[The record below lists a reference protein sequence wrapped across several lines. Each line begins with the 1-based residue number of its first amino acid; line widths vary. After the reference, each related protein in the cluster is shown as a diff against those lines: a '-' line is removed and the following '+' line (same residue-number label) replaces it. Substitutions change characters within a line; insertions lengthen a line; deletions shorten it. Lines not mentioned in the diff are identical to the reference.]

1 MNMDTIILNLHAC
14 IGLIIAMR
22 VWFVSKTPDHTFR
35 HNLLAY
41 SIGLV
46 AITIPMRIWYGE
58 YSGIGI
64 SEVMMNMLILLIL
77 IVIKG
82 NITRLF
88 K

>member
-1 MNMDTIILNLHAC
+1 MNTLIMNLHAFT
-14 IGLIIAMR
+14 GLFIALR
-22 VWFVSKTPDHTFR
+22 VWFVPKTPDHTFR

-41 SIGLV
+41 IIGLV

-58 YSGIGI
+58 YSAVGI
-64 SEVMMNMLILLIL
+64 SEMIMNMLVLLIL
-77 IVIKG
+77 TVIKG

>member
-64 SEVMMNMLILLIL
+64 SEVMMNMLILIIL
-77 IVIKG
+77 VGIKG

>member
-1 MNMDTIILNLHAC
+1 MNMDTLILNLHAC
-14 IGLIIAMR
+14 IGLVIAMR
-22 VWFVSKTPDHTFR
+22 VWFVSKTPNHTFR

-58 YSGIGI
+58 YPDVDI
-64 SEVMMNMLILLIL
+64 SEMMLNILIL
-77 IVIKG
+77 IILTGIKG
-82 NITRLF
+82 DITRLF

>member
-1 MNMDTIILNLHAC
+1 MNMDTLLLNLHAC

-46 AITIPMRIWYGE
+46 AISIPMRIWYRE
-58 YSGIGI
+58 YYNVDIP
-64 SEVMMNMLILLIL
+64 EMMMDMLILIIL
-77 IVIKG
+77 VSIKG

>member
-1 MNMDTIILNLHAC
+1 MDTLILNLHAC

-22 VWFVSKTPDHTFR
+22 VWFVPKTPDHTFK

-41 SIGLV
+41 IIGLV
-46 AITIPMRIWYGE
+46 AISIPTRIWYGE
-58 YSGIGI
+58 YSDVDIP
-64 SEVMMNMLILLIL
+64 EMLMNMLMLLIL
-77 IVIKG
+77 TVIKG

>member
-1 MNMDTIILNLHAC
+1 MDTLILNLHAC
-14 IGLIIAMR
+14 TGLVIALR

-41 SIGLV
+41 IIGLV
-46 AITIPMRIWYGE
+46 AISIPIRIWYGE
-58 YSGIGI
+58 YSDVDI
-64 SEVMMNMLILLIL
+64 SEMLMNMLILLIL

>member
-1 MNMDTIILNLHAC
+1 MDTLILNLHAC
-14 IGLIIAMR
+14 IGLMIAMR

-41 SIGLV
+41 SIGL
-46 AITIPMRIWYGE
+46 AYISIPMRIWYGE
-58 YSGIGI
+58 YSDVDI
-64 SEVMMNMLILLIL
+64 SEMMMNMLILIIL
-77 IVIKG
+77 VGIKG

>member
-1 MNMDTIILNLHAC
+1 MNMDTLILNLHAC

-22 VWFVSKTPDHTFR
+22 VWFVSKTHDHTLR

-41 SIGLV
+41 SLGLA
-46 AITIPMRIWYGE
+46 AISIPMRIWYGE
-58 YSGIGI
+58 YSDVDIP
-64 SEVMMNMLILLIL
+64 EMMINMCIL
-77 IVIKG
+77 IILITIKG